1 MQRAMPIKFAELS
14 LHSSGVATPN
24 TFVVNRVHVEIYRRS
39 RMSELV
45 FPNALI
51 QRVLRRVRKPWTQ
64 RVAREELGRQ
74 AEFAEQLLAQLAR
87 DGQLGPDA
95 EALSIRST
103 VLTRSDVVVAL
114 IGARGRLEPR
124 LVLKLPLTPDAER
137 STSDHRQV
145 VSTLHG
151 LPELHAFCA
160 FVPRAVAWGDL
171 QERPY
176 YVETALPGV
185 GAADLVR
192 RQAEPVSMMQDAA
205 RLIGQLHL
213 ATLRRQTVDEALFAR
228 LAGDDLAM
236 LRQLVDGWPE
246 ASLLRQKLDQLD
258 ELLRRQLVGYDLPFS
273 WTHGDFWPGNLLI
286 QPAVG
291 EIGGIVD
298 WDGASADQIPLH
310 DLLHL
315 LAYTRKLQRR
325 SELGDEIVSYLLPAA
340 FDKYAR
346 SLVKE
351 AIAQLGLPTSGEF
364 FQAITLLYWLRFAAT
379 NLSRYPVF
387 QRDSR
392 WLKNNVFLVLK
403 RGI

>member
-1 MQRAMPIKFAELS
+1 
-14 LHSSGVATPN
+14 
-24 TFVVNRVHVEIYRRS
+24 
-39 RMSELV
+39 MSELAL
-45 FPNALI
+45 PNALI
-51 QRVLRRVRKPWTQ
+51 QRVIRRVRKPWT
-64 RVAREELGRQ
+64 RHVARKELGRQ
-74 AEFAEQLLAQLAR
+74 AAFAAQILAQLAR

-95 EALSIRST
+95 EALQIRST
-103 VLTRSDVVVAL
+103 VLTRSDVLVAL
-114 IGARGRLEPR
+114 IGTRTQAEPR

-145 VSTLHG
+145 VVALHE
-151 LPELHAFCA
+151 LPALHAFCA
-160 FVPRAVAWGDL
+160 FVPRAVAWGDF
-171 QERPY
+171 QAHSY
-176 YVETALPGV
+176 YLETALPGV

-192 RQAEPVSMMQDAA
+192 GHAEPAAMLQDAA

-213 ATLRRQTVDEALFAR
+213 GTLHRRMVDEALFMR
-228 LAGDDLAM
+228 LAGDDLAL
-236 LRQLVDGWPE
+236 LRQLSIGWPE
-246 ASLLRQKLDQLD
+246 AALLRQKLDQLD
-258 ELLRRQLVGYDLPFS
+258 QLLRSQIAGHELPFS
-273 WTHGDFWPGNLLI
+273 WTHGDFWPGNLLV
-286 QPAVG
+286 QPASG
-291 EIGGIVD
+291 AIGGVVD
-298 WDGASADQIPLH
+298 WDRASADQIPLH

-351 AIAQLGLPTSGEF
+351 AIKQLDLPTSGEF

-379 NLSRYPVF
+379 NLSRYPAF

>member
-1 MQRAMPIKFAELS
+1 
-14 LHSSGVATPN
+14 
-24 TFVVNRVHVEIYRRS
+24 
-39 RMSELV
+39 MSELAL
-45 FPNALI
+45 PNALI
-51 QRVLRRVRKPWTQ
+51 QRVIRRVRKPWT
-64 RVAREELGRQ
+64 RHVARKELGRQ
-74 AEFAEQLLAQLAR
+74 TAFAEQILAQLAR
-87 DGQLGPDA
+87 DGQLEPEA
-95 EALSIRST
+95 ESLHITST
-103 VLTRSDVVVAL
+103 VLTRSDVLVAL
-114 IGARGRLEPR
+114 IGSRAHAEPR

-145 VSTLHG
+145 VVTLHE

-171 QERPY
+171 QGRPY
-176 YVETALPGV
+176 YLETALPGV

-192 RQAEPVSMMQDAA
+192 SQTEPASMLQDAA

-213 ATLRRQTVDEALFAR
+213 GTVRRRLVDEALFKR
-228 LAGDDLAM
+228 LAGDDLA
-236 LRQLVDGWPE
+236 LLHQLAVGWPE
-246 ASLLRQKLDQLD
+246 ATLLRQKLDQLE
-258 ELLRRQLVGYDLPFS
+258 ELLRSQIAGHELPFS
-273 WTHGDFWPGNLLI
+273 WTHGDFWPGNLLVR
-286 QPAVG
+286 PAAGV
-291 EIGGIVD
+291 IGGVVD
-298 WDGASADQIPLH
+298 WDRASADQIPLH

-351 AIAQLGLPTSGEF
+351 AIGELGLPTSGEF

-379 NLSRYPVF
+379 NLSRYPAF

>member
-1 MQRAMPIKFAELS
+1 
-14 LHSSGVATPN
+14 
-24 TFVVNRVHVEIYRRS
+24 
-39 RMSELV
+39 MSELAL
-45 FPNALI
+45 PNALI
-51 QRVLRRVRKPWTQ
+51 QRVIRRVRKPWT
-64 RVAREELGRQ
+64 RHVARKELGRQ
-74 AEFAEQLLAQLAR
+74 TVFAEQLLAQLAR
-87 DGQLGPDA
+87 DGQLGSDA
-95 EALSIRST
+95 ESLHITST
-103 VLTRSDVVVAL
+103 VLTRSDVLVAL
-114 IGARGRLEPR
+114 IGVRTQEEPR

-137 STSDHRQV
+137 STTEHRQV
-145 VSTLHG
+145 VVTLHE

-160 FVPRAVAWGDL
+160 FVPRAVAWGD
-171 QERPY
+171 QQGRSY
-176 YVETALPGV
+176 YLETALPGV

-192 RQAEPVSMMQDAA
+192 RHAEPASMMQDAA

-213 ATLRRQTVDEALFAR
+213 GTLRRRVVDEALFAR
-228 LAGDDLAM
+228 LAGDDLA
-236 LRQLVDGWPE
+236 LLQQLAGGWPE
-246 ASLLRQKLDQLD
+246 AALLRQRLDQLD
-258 ELLRRQLVGYDLPFS
+258 QLLRSQIAGHELPFS
-273 WTHGDFWPGNLLI
+273 WTHGDLWPGNLLI

-291 EIGGIVD
+291 AIGGIVD
-298 WDGASADQIPLH
+298 WDRASADQIPLH

-315 LAYTRKLQRR
+315 LAYMRKLQRR

-351 AIAQLGLPTSGEF
+351 AIERLALPTSGEF

-379 NLSRYPVF
+379 NLSRYPAF